1 MSNKNR
7 RKRKQNFLC
16 VDCKVNTSKIKEHYF
31 VNTELWLS
39 SGATIHQQLCISCLE
54 KRIGRLLNSS
64 DFTSAS
70 INNPKHNEMSSCL
83 LNGIRR
89 KNVQ

>member
-16 VDCKVNTSKIKEHYF
+16 ADCRVDTSKIKEHYF

-39 SGATIHQQLCISCLE
+39 SGVTIYQQLCISCLE
-54 KRIGRLLNSS
+54 KRIGRPLTCS

-70 INNPKHNEMSSCL
+70 INNPKHNEMSHRL
-83 LNGIRR
+83 VDAIRR
-89 KNVQ
+89 TA

>member
-16 VDCKVNTSKIKEHYF
+16 VDCKVDTSKIKEHYF

-54 KRIGRLLNSS
+54 KRIGRDLIFS
-64 DFTSAS
+64 DFTDAS
-70 INNPKHNEMSSCL
+70 INNPKKNDMSSRL
-83 LNGIRR
+83 VAALSRR
-89 KNVQ
+89 